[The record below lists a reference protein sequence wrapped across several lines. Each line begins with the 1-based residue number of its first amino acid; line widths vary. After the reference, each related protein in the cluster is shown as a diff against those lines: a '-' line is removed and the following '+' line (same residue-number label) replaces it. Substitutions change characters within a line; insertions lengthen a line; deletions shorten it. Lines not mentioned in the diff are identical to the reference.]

1 MAAKDQAR
9 FYEIFVDSLK
19 VVPKT
24 DDIEDFDNYER
35 YLDENT
41 EKVRIV
47 IYGSGVSPRNDQYC
61 YSLQAGKSGRELNG
75 LGEIESIVQEKLA
88 ARDREYEL
96 AQLRKELEETKKQ
109 LSEAEEYADG
119 LFQRLET
126 EKTNKFKLG
135 NINIAE
141 FASVA
146 LEGIVRR
153 NPQLLHKLPGG
164 ETLAGIIEQ
173 DTIEKQQSLSRPQ
186 EETQASFQKKTAPG
200 SELKPEHLQYIPVL
214 QQLEQ
219 AFNAEQLELLSKI
232 LNKFSE
238 EPANLTPVAELLN
251 IQIS

>member
-1 MAAKDQAR
+1 MR
-9 FYEIFVDSLK
+9 T
-19 VVPKT
+19 PK
-24 DDIEDFDNYER
+24 R
-35 YLDENT
+35 
-41 EKVRIV
+41 
-47 IYGSGVSPRNDQYC
+47 SGCDLWFRCFTRNDQYC

-75 LGEIESIVQEKLA
+75 LGEIESIVQKNWPPVTGNMSWPT
-88 ARDREYEL
+88 
-96 AQLRKELEETKKQ
+96 QKELEETKKQ

-126 EKTNKFKLG
+126 ERPTSSNSEISISLNLLRLRWKNSQK
-135 NINIAE
+135 
-141 FASVA
+141 
-146 LEGIVRR
+146 

-232 LNKFSE
+232 LNSFRK
-238 EPANLTPVAELLN
+238 PANLTPVAELLN